1 MSSVFLVPPVSVML
15 FELILKLDVHKQS
28 LKVDSALIQYMKRKK
43 KRKTGEIMK
52 DTKTTIECLVQVSI

>member
-1 MSSVFLVPPVSVML
+1 ML